1 MVLLAKVL
9 SQLLC
14 ISEVELTGSNIM
26 AVHCGR
32 MVNLVDPR
40 DSPVLVPDSE

>member
-1 MVLLAKVL
+1 MLLAKVL

-26 AVHCGR
+26 AVHYGR
-32 MVNLVDPR
+32 MAYLVDLR
-40 DSPVLVPDSE
+40 GSPVLVPDSE